1 MITTST
7 FKPRKIV
14 DEKRQHGEAHSKPC
28 FVRPKWSYKTT
39 TRKEMQHD
47 EKNNNNKLI

>member
-28 FVRPKWSYKTT
+28 FCKT
-39 TRKEMQHD
+39 KMELQD
-47 EKNNNNKLI
+47 DNKKRNAT